1 MNRLF
6 VLFILVLFSINL
18 GNADSLKLTKEE
30 SKILKE
36 IHKYDISDIEKDCIT
51 NIKKNNKLKVD
62 ESDPVAS
69 LLLAEE
75 SDPCYLSGSKVT
87 NPKYSNFYYSVSCK
101 LGNTKSCD
109 IYSVLVKANSKNN
122 LEPRE
127 EKPKTSKEIICH
139 LSYEKVSHED
149 FLKMSDEEYSRRCI
163 DNAKTDLGVLTI
175 INHLPFDTY
184 LKTPIKRSNHRLST
198 DFKESKEEHQF
209 GVLTRYLNN
218 FNSHMNR

>member
-1 MNRLF
+1 MKRLF

-18 GNADSLKLTKEE
+18 SNADSLKLTKEE

-36 IHKYDISDIEKDCIT
+36 IRKYEISDIEKDCIT

-62 ESDPVAS
+62 EFDPVAS
-69 LLLAEE
+69 LLQAEE
-75 SDPCYLSGSKVT
+75 SDPCYISGSKVT

-127 EKPKTSKEIICH
+127 EKPKLIKELICH
-139 LSYEKVSHED
+139 WDRAKISHND
-149 FLKMSDEEYSRRCI
+149 LLKMSDEKFSECI
-163 DNAKTDLGVLTI
+163 YEVKIDLELVMMV
-175 INHLPFDTY
+175 NHSLGTY
-184 LKTPIKRSNHRLST
+184 LKNPIYKPKHRLST
-198 DFKESKEEHQF
+198 DFKENLQENIYNTNLINVSNE
-209 GVLTRYLNN
+209 
-218 FNSHMNR
+218 